1 VDAHRPRNVL
11 DLLLAH
17 IFEGEAKF
25 VAHLVAYDPAYAN
38 PAGFGQGFE
47 PCRDIDPV
55 AVDIASVSDYIAEID
70 PHTEFDAAIQRH
82 ISVSLGHRAL
92 HFDGA
97 AHRVDN
103 AGELDEQ
110 PVAGSLDDAA
120 TVFLDLGIAQLT
132 SDRLQFGKGTFLIR
146 AHQP

>member
-1 VDAHRPRNVL
+1 MDAHRPRNVL

-55 AVDIASVSDYIAEID
+55 AEDIASVSDYIAEID

-120 TVFLDLGIAQLT
+120 TVLGDFGVDQFPQV
-132 SDRLQFGKGTFLIR
+132 RLQPFVCALLIR